1 MASDQY
7 GNPQPTPLL
16 GRYYVENVMGESGFG
31 VRYKAFDPQLNR
43 PIAVE
48 TLAQRYLGDPSAMQ
62 VIEKR
67 FNREIEA
74 GARVGNHPH
83 LVQVYDLVHDERQ
96 LPYLLLE
103 YVPGGTV
110 ADRLAYGPLPPPDA
124 LRIAADAARGL
135 EAAHSVGLVH
145 RDINPAVIFLTA
157 DGRAKVGG
165 FGGAQ
170 VDDLA
175 SETVTDIAM
184 PIASLYTSPEQG
196 GTNEYVPAASDQ
208 YSLGLVLFEMLTGT
222 PYKRLDPQQ
231 ARGWLGQWPAIAPV
245 LERLTADHPANRYAS
260 MRDVVIAIE
269 NIAAPGAPP
278 APAPYWQAQP
288 PPPVVV
294 RQPPAHPS
302 SPRGAVR
309 VGRSGRRRCGGYRG
323 VLPVRTSRRGR
334 CRSGNGNTH
343 PGNARRRD
351 HPHRAR
357 RTADRRHDPTPLR
370 DARPDGDS
378 SAAADLLRRRA
389 VVADMA
395 DANQWNTINVSDSMR
410 TLANGTYTVRVLK
423 TADQKGHMSWGDW
436 NPKSGTLT
444 PEFAAEVEMRLL
456 GDPRGA
462 SGGILFLFNAIP
474 ESDKQQFL
482 TFLLR
487 ADGFVRL
494 TQQFPDGVGNKV
506 KFDWAPAPGTNTAP
520 DAFNLL
526 RITVQG
532 GKLSCTV
539 NGREVT
545 QLPVPAELATF
556 SGFALA
562 ANVLSESAQPE
573 ASAIFRNLR
582 YDPAA
587 K

>member
-7 GNPQPTPLL
+7 GNPQPAPLL
-16 GRYYVENVMGESGFG
+16 GRYYIENVIGESGLG
-31 VRYKAFDPQLNR
+31 VRLKAFDPQLNR

-48 TLAQRYLGDPSAMQ
+48 TLGQQYLSDPAATQM
-62 VIEKR
+62 IEKR

-83 LVQVYDLVHDERQ
+83 LVQVYDLVHDERH

-103 YVPGGTV
+103 FMPGGSV
-110 ADRLAYGPLPPPDA
+110 ADRLAYGPLPPSDA

-145 RDINPAVIFLTA
+145 RDINPAHLFLTTE
-157 DGRAKVGG
+157 GRAKVGG
-165 FGGAQ
+165 FGNAQ
-170 VDDLA
+170 IDDLA
-175 SETVTDIAM
+175 SETVTDVDT

-196 GTNEYVPAASDQ
+196 GGRGYVPAASDQ

-222 PYKRLDPQQ
+222 PYKRMNAQE
-231 ARGWLGQWPAIAPV
+231 ARGWMGQWPAVAPV
-245 LERLTADHPANRYAS
+245 VERLTADHPANRYGA

-269 NIAAPGAPP
+269 NVSASGPP
-278 APAPYWQAQP
+278 PEPAQYWQPQP
-288 PPPVVV
+288 PPPAMAA
-294 RQPPAHPS
+294 PPPK
-302 SPRGAVR
+302 
-309 VGRSGRRRCGGYRG
+309 
-323 VLPVRTSRRGR
+323 RT
-334 CRSGNGNTH
+334 H
-343 PGNARRRD
+343 
-351 HPHRAR
+351 
-357 RTADRRHDPTPLR
+357 
-370 DARPDGDS
+370 
-378 SAAADLLRRRA
+378 RRRA
-389 VVADMA
+389 VLFGLGGLVVAGAAGTGGYLLYEHRGGSEAATATPLPATSVAAIIPTVSAAPPTVASTPRPSATPAPTATAPPLPTFSPRAVAADMA
-395 DANQWNTINVSDSMR
+395 DANQWNTINVADSMR

-423 TADQKGHMSWGDW
+423 TTDQKGHMSWGDW

-444 PEFAAEVEMRLL
+444 PEFAAEVEMRLV
-456 GDPRGA
+456 GDPRGT
-462 SGGILFLFNAIP
+462 SGGILFLFNAVP

-494 TQQFPDGVGNKV
+494 TEQFPNGAGNSP
-506 KFDWAPAPGTNTAP
+506 KFDWAPAPATNTAP

-526 RITVQG
+526 RVTVQG

-545 QLPVPAELATF
+545 QLPVPAELAKF

-562 ANVLSESAQPE
+562 ANVLSESTQPE

-582 YDPAA
+582 YDPMAT
-587 K
+587 

>member
-7 GNPQPTPLL
+7 GNPQPAPLL
-16 GRYYVENVMGESGFG
+16 GRYYIENVIGESGLG
-31 VRYKAFDPQLNR
+31 VRFKAFDPQLNR

-48 TLAQRYLGDPSAMQ
+48 TLGQQYSGDPAATQ

-83 LVQVYDLVHDERQ
+83 LVQVYDLLHDERH

-103 YVPGGTV
+103 FMPGGSV

-145 RDINPAVIFLTA
+145 RDINPAHLFLTA
-157 DGRAKVGG
+157 EGRAKVGA
-165 FGGAQ
+165 FGNAQ
-170 VDDLA
+170 IDDLA
-175 SETVTDIAM
+175 SETVTDVDT

-196 GTNEYVPAASDQ
+196 GTNGYVPAATDQ
-208 YSLGLVLFEMLTGT
+208 YSLGLVLFEMLMGT
-222 PYKRLDPQQ
+222 PYKQMNPQE

-245 LERLTADHPANRYAS
+245 VERLTADHPANRYGA
-260 MRDVVIAIE
+260 MRDVVIALE
-269 NIAAPGAPP
+269 NVSASGPP
-278 APAPYWQAQP
+278 PEPVQYWQPQP
-288 PPPVVV
+288 PPPPMAAP
-294 RQPPAHPS
+294 QPP
-302 SPRGAVR
+302 
-309 VGRSGRRRCGGYRG
+309 
-323 VLPVRTSRRGR
+323 RT
-334 CRSGNGNTH
+334 H
-343 PGNARRRD
+343 
-351 HPHRAR
+351 
-357 RTADRRHDPTPLR
+357 
-370 DARPDGDS
+370 
-378 SAAADLLRRRA
+378 RRRA
-389 VVADMA
+389 VLFGLGGLVVAGAAGGGGYYWYEQRGGSEAVAATSIAAAIPTVPLVPATVATTPIPSATPAPTATAPPLPTFSPKAVAADMT
-395 DANQWNTINVSDSMR
+395 DANQWNTINVVDSMR
-410 TLANGTYTVRVLK
+410 TLANGIYTVRVLK
-423 TADQKGHMSWGDW
+423 MSDQKGHLSWGDW
-436 NPKSGTLT
+436 SPKGGTLT
-444 PEFAAEVEMRLL
+444 PEFAAEVEMRLV

-462 SGGILFLFNAIP
+462 SGGILFLYNAVP

-494 TQQFPDGVGNKV
+494 TEQFPDGVGNKV
-506 KFDWAPAPGTNTAP
+506 KFDWAPAPSTNTAP
-520 DAFNLL
+520 DAFNML
-526 RITVQG
+526 RVTVRG

-545 QLPVPAELATF
+545 QLPVPGELAKF

-562 ANVLSESAQPE
+562 ADVLAESAQPE

-582 YDPAA
+582 YDPVTT
-587 K
+587 